1 MNPKSSAN
9 PRLTS
14 NQDGKPQRVS
24 VWVKGFVFFHLA
36 AITIWSIPAAP
47 AEFSSKPVFKTGS
60 IQDICRSMNYE
71 IRLFT
76 EMYLKPSIVRL
87 YLLPTGFWQ
96 YWDMFSPNPASTDM
110 WCDAVVKYQDGST
123 KIYQYPRMYLLSIP
137 VKYEK
142 ERYRK
147 FYERAHLDD
156 YSYLWPQFAQR
167 IAHEMDNPTDPP
179 VEVSLRRHWEEV
191 SPPGKPQPT
200 HYQQYTYFNYVV
212 NQQTLADDRSGV
224 FESH

>member
-1 MNPKSSAN
+1 MTNPSKGFPEA
-9 PRLTS
+9 
-14 NQDGKPQRVS
+14 GKPKRVS
-24 VWVKGFVFFHLA
+24 GWVKAFVYFHLA
-36 AITIWSIPAAP
+36 SITIWSIPAP
-47 AEFSSKPVFKTGS
+47 PTEFANKPVFKSGNM
-60 IQDICRSMNYE
+60 QDFCRSINYE
-71 IRLFT
+71 IRLFADR
-76 EMYLKPSIVRL
+76 YLKPSIVRL

-96 YWDMFSPNPASTDM
+96 YWDMFAPNPASTDM

-167 IAHEMDNPTDPP
+167 IAHVMDNPNDPP
-179 VEVSLRRHWEEV
+179 VEVSLRRHWQV
-191 SPPGKPQPT
+191 VAPPGQPTPT
-200 HYQQYTYFNYVV
+200 HYQSFTYFNYSV
-212 NQQTLADDRSGV
+212 NQQVLTDQRRSV
-224 FESH
+224 FAGD